1 MKEHYFQCV
10 NCQKEFAPSMFTIR
24 CDTCNDVLSIV
35 YREVSALGPLL
46 PVDIHEINS
55 LGSGNTPV
63 ISLKTIAD
71 ELGVAALVA
80 KLEMLTVTG
89 SFKDRGST
97 LLMTMA
103 KMFGI
108 TEFVEDS
115 SGNAGAS
122 LAAYAAA
129 ARIRG
134 HIFSPSSASKGKLDQ
149 IKIFGA
155 ELHKTEGS
163 RQAST
168 EAAEAYVRERNLP
181 YLSHSLNPYF
191 SEGMKIV
198 SYELIKQL
206 DIPIHHVVLPVGN
219 GSLCIGMF
227 RGFNEIKSFN
237 KQTIIPRFHV
247 VQSRNVMPIVNY
259 VNGNKPS
266 KIKKTVASGIAVAN
280 PPRLMEIAAVVEI
293 SNGSAVAVCDNS
305 ILNWQEKLANT
316 EGIFCE
322 PTSATVFSGLE
333 ILLEQGTILKDE
345 NVLIPITG
353 TGLKEPL

>member
-1 MKEHYFQCV
+1 
-10 NCQKEFAPSMFTIR
+10 
-24 CDTCNDVLSIV
+24 
-35 YREVSALGPLL
+35 
-46 PVDIHEINS
+46 
-55 LGSGNTPV
+55 
-63 ISLKTIAD
+63 
-71 ELGVAALVA
+71 
-80 KLEMLTVTG
+80 
-89 SFKDRGST
+89 
-97 LLMTMA
+97 
-103 KMFGI
+103 MFGI

-122 LAAYAAA
+122 LSAYAAA

-155 ELHKTEGS
+155 ELHKTEGL
-163 RQAST
+163 REAAT
-168 EAAEAYVRERNLP
+168 EAAEAYVIERNLP

-191 SEGMKIV
+191 SEGMKMV

-237 KQTIIPRFHV
+237 KRTIIPKFHV
-247 VQSRNVMPIVNY
+247 IQSRNVMPIVNH
-259 VNGNKPS
+259 VNGNKYS
-266 KIKKTVASGIAVAN
+266 KTKQTVASGISVAA
-280 PPRLMEIAAVVEI
+280 PPRLREITDVVGI
-293 SNGSAVAVCDNS
+293 SNGSALAVCDNS
-305 ILNWQEKLANT
+305 ILNWQEKLAAK

-322 PTSATVFSGLE
+322 PTSATAFSGLE
-333 ILLEQGTILKDE
+333 SLLEQGTISKDE

>member
-10 NCQKEFAPSMFTIR
+10 NCQKEFPPSIFTIR
-24 CDTCNDVLSIV
+24 CDTCNGVLSIT
-35 YREVSALGPLL
+35 YRDVFSQLPLL
-46 PVDIHEINS
+46 PVDIQEINS

-63 ISLKTIAD
+63 ISLKTVAN
-71 ELGVAALVA
+71 ELGVASIIA
-80 KLEMLTVTG
+80 KLEMLSVTG
-89 SFKDRGST
+89 SFKDRGSS

-103 KMFGI
+103 KMFGV

-134 HIFSPSSASKGKLDQ
+134 HIFSPSSASKAKLDQ

-163 RQAST
+163 RQAAT

-191 SEGMKIV
+191 SEGMKTV

-227 RGFNEIKSFN
+227 RGFNEIKACN
-237 KQTIIPRFHV
+237 KRTIIPRFHV
-247 VQSRNVMPIVNY
+247 VQSRNVMPIVNH
-259 VNGNKPS
+259 VNGSKSS
-266 KIKKTVASGIAVAN
+266 KIKKTVATGIAVAT
-280 PPRLMEIAAVVEI
+280 PPRLMEIAEVVQN
-293 SNGSAVAVCDNS
+293 SKGSALGVCDNS
-305 ILNWQEKLANT
+305 ILKWQKKLANT
-316 EGIFCE
+316 EGVFCE
-322 PTSATVFSGLE
+322 PTSAAAFSGLE
-333 ILLEQGTILKDE
+333 RLLEQGTVSRDE